1 MSQFHLKDYSFKILQ
16 GKIHDYIFHFAVCF
30 FLFFIF
36 RETNYSIYLSQG
48 QYYVYLSAQYAHLG
62 WHVGLTKSGK
72 AKKGQKTAYPANQ
85 KAIQFLR
92 KPIVTPTF
100 DLDLTKNNEDLTFID
115 EDHDQEL
122 HKGPMQVIKIK

>member
-1 MSQFHLKDYSFKILQ
+1 MRLQ
-16 GKIHDYIFHFAVCF
+16 LQNSAGQIHDF
-30 FLFFIF
+30 FCHITVFINVW
-36 RETNYSIYLSQG
+36 ETNYYIYLSQG

-72 AKKGQKTAYPANQ
+72 AKKGQKTAYPVNQ
-85 KAIQFLR
+85 KAVQFLR